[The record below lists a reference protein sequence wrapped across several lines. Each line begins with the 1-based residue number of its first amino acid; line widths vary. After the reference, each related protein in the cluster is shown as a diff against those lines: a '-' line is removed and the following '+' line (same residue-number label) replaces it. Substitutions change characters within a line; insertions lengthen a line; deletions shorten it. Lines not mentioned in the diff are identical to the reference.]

1 MKKIKILNV
10 PFDVCTKDEALARVL
25 DVLMK
30 RGHEGGKHIVTPNPE
45 MLLEAQKNPAFLETL
60 QRAWLSIP
68 DGIGILW
75 ASTFQ
80 EISRGN
86 SQFIKI
92 LKAFF
97 TLAALACYPKFCTKV
112 FPERVT
118 GTDLM
123 ESICA
128 VSRTLQPPFD
138 KLRVT
143 KGGIPIFLL
152 GAKPGIA
159 EKVKE
164 ILEIRYRGVNIVGT
178 FSGSPLE
185 DDFITIQA
193 LIAET
198 QPQIL
203 FVAYGSPSQ
212 ELWITEHLKKLK
224 SVKIAMGVGGAF
236 DFIAGERKRAPKWMQ
251 KTGLEW
257 LYRIIQEPSRW
268 KRIWNATVKF
278 PIYFLFF
285 SLRSKADSIKGRT

>member
-1 MKKIKILNV
+1 MKKIKILDI

-25 DVLMK
+25 DVLTK
-30 RGHEGGKHIVTPNPE
+30 RGHEGQKQIVTPNPE

-75 ASTFQ
+75 ASTVQ
-80 EISRGN
+80 EIARGN
-86 SQFIKI
+86 SSLVKFM
-92 LKAFF
+92 KALF
-97 TLAALACYPKFCTKV
+97 TLATLAFYPKFCTKV

-128 VSRTLQPPFD
+128 VSR
-138 KLRVT
+138 
-143 KGGIPIFLL
+143 GHHIPIFLL

-178 FSGSPLE
+178 FSGSPSE
-185 DDFITIQA
+185 DDFVAIQA
-193 LIAET
+193 LVAET

-212 ELWITEHLKKLK
+212 ELWITEHLKKFK

-251 KTGLEW
+251 QTGIEW
-257 LYRIIQEPSRW
+257 LYRVIQEPSRW

-285 SLRSKADSIKGRT
+285 SLRSKADSINGRT